1 MRVET
6 VQKPFQ
12 PKAHKLAWP
21 LHGVFYSF
29 AFVHRDTT
37 SHLHIC
43 AGCASRTI
51 KFTEGADNFF
61 TRTKV
66 SHFRLLNERTEIYMA
81 QRWFSLIKVVSL
93 AIAIAMATV
102 SLASATQPKWP
113 SKTFVY
119 RAENKRLSEVI
130 QDFASSQGVA
140 VIIDMALE
148 GTVNVSFNR
157 SPAEFLTTLSKS
169 YGVIWYFDGVTLFAY
184 PARAMQSK
192 VFRLRGF
199 KREQVRQMLESL
211 GLGDSSYPL
220 RYNDAEQTL
229 LAYGPPRH
237 IELVSTVIST
247 LEQRYGSSGSD
258 VAVVALNFAF
268 AADRMVGGSKVRGMV
283 STLNAIFAGGGG
295 VGPDSGVIAQ
305 ARQAAEA
312 TLGVPLQPQR
322 RALEGQGMRNSPNAG
337 NPGPAAGSAP
347 NKDRQGID
355 ISERNGAPAES
366 AAPLFQADEPT
377 NSVLIRASADQ
388 MAKYTAL
395 IRKLDVAQDLV
406 EIEVTIIDI
415 SSDDFD
421 SLGIDWNFNNASGT
435 LAIGVGST
443 ANANVNAST
452 SSGLSS
458 VGANITTLVADAG
471 RVLMARIRALE
482 SRGKARVLSRG
493 RVLGA
498 ANHMATMTD
507 KRSVSVRVAG
517 NLEAN
522 LYTVEAGTSLQV
534 LPQIIS
540 HGGMRN
546 VRLSLSIRDGSFEGS
561 VVDNVPTVKSTEIQT
576 DATVPEGESL
586 LIGGI
591 TSEIDSTGFSG
602 VKGLSR
608 VPVFGA
614 LFRREEV
621 SRFRSERMFLLTPKL
636 IRVAGSGSDG
646 VATQLGAISAPVVTA
661 RRTQVK

>member
-1 MRVET
+1 
-6 VQKPFQ
+6 
-12 PKAHKLAWP
+12 
-21 LHGVFYSF
+21 
-29 AFVHRDTT
+29 
-37 SHLHIC
+37 
-43 AGCASRTI
+43 
-51 KFTEGADNFF
+51 
-61 TRTKV
+61 
-66 SHFRLLNERTEIYMA
+66 MA
-81 QRWFSLIKVVSL
+81 QGWFPPLRAVSL
-93 AIAIAMATV
+93 AIAIAIAIAGAGT
-102 SLASATQPKWP
+102 AHATQPKWS

-119 RAENKRLSEVI
+119 RAENKRLPDVI

-140 VIIDMALE
+140 VIVDMALE

-157 SPAEFLTTLSKS
+157 SPSEFMSTLSKS

-199 KREQVRQMLESL
+199 KREQVKQMLESL
-211 GLGDSSYPL
+211 GLGDSNYPL

-229 LAYGPPRH
+229 VAYGPPRH
-237 IELVSTVIST
+237 IELVSSVVST
-247 LEQRYGSSGSD
+247 LEQRYSGGSGSD
-258 VAVVALNFAF
+258 VVVVPLNFAH
-268 AADRMVGGSKVRGMV
+268 AADRVAGASKVRGMA
-283 STLNAIFAGGGG
+283 STLNAIFGGGG
-295 VGPDSGVIAQ
+295 GSGQDSVVAQ
-305 ARQAAEA
+305 ARQSAEA
-312 TLGVPLQPQR
+312 TLGVPLSPQR
-322 RALEGQGMRNSPNAG
+322 RALESQGMKG
-337 NPGPAAGSAP
+337 GTGYGSAGATTGGVP

-355 ISERNGAPAES
+355 VSERSVASPES
-366 AAPLFQADEPT
+366 APPLFQADEAT
-377 NSVLIRASADQ
+377 NSVLVRAPAEQ
-388 MAKYTAL
+388 MAKYVAL

-406 EIEVTIIDI
+406 EIEVTILDV

-421 SLGIDWNFNNASGT
+421 SLGIDWNFNNANGT
-435 LAIGVGST
+435 VTVGVAST
-443 ANANVNAST
+443 ATINAST
-452 SSGLSS
+452 SSGLST

-471 RVLMARIRALE
+471 RVLMARVRALE
-482 SRGKARVLSRG
+482 SKGKARVLSRG

-498 ANHMATMTD
+498 ANHVASMTD
-507 KRSVSVRVAG
+507 KRSISVRVAG

-534 LPQIIS
+534 LPQIIAY
-540 HGGMRN
+540 GGMRN

-608 VPVFGA
+608 VPILGA

-636 IRVAGSGSDG
+636 IRVAGSGTGIGTGSVSDG
-646 VATQLGAISAPVVTA
+646 AAVQLGSTSAPSTNA
-661 RRTQVK
+661 RRTQVN

>member
-1 MRVET
+1 M
-6 VQKPFQ
+6 QM
-12 PKAHKLAWP
+12 
-21 LHGVFYSF
+21 SF
-29 AFVHRDTT
+29 
-37 SHLHIC
+37 
-43 AGCASRTI
+43 
-51 KFTEGADNFF
+51 FF
-61 TRTKV
+61 
-66 SHFRLLNERTEIYMA
+66 LLNERTEIYMA
-81 QRWFSLIKVVSL
+81 QRWFSLIKVVL
-93 AIAIAMATV
+93 LAIAMAAG
-102 SLASATQPKWP
+102 SLASATQPKWT

-119 RAENKRLSEVI
+119 RAENKRLPEVI

-140 VIIDMALE
+140 VIIDAALE

-157 SPAEFLTTLSKS
+157 SPSEFLSTLSKS
-169 YGVIWYFDGVTLFAY
+169 YGVIWYFDGITLFAY

-229 LAYGPPRH
+229 MAYGPPRH
-237 IELVSTVIST
+237 IELVSTVVST
-247 LEQRYGSSGSD
+247 LEQRYSSGGSD
-258 VAVVALNFAF
+258 VVVVPLNFAF
-268 AADRMVGGSKVRGMV
+268 ASDRTVGGAKVRGMV
-283 STLNAIFAGGGG
+283 STLNAIFSGGGASA
-295 VGPDSGVIAQ
+295 DSGVVAQ
-305 ARQAAEA
+305 ARQSAEA
-312 TLGVPLQPQR
+312 ALGVPLQPQR
-322 RALEGQGMRNSPNAG
+322 RALEGQGMRSNPNAG
-337 NPGPAAGSAP
+337 YPGFAGGSAA

-355 ISERNGAPAES
+355 VSERSGTSAES
-366 AAPLFQADEPT
+366 AAPSFQADEPT
-377 NSVLIRASADQ
+377 NSVLVRASADQ

-406 EIEVTIIDI
+406 EIEVTVIDI

-435 LAIGVGST
+435 VAVGVGTSASAS

-458 VGANITTLVADAG
+458 AGANITTLVADAG
-471 RVLMARIRALE
+471 RALMARIRALE

-498 ANHMATMTD
+498 ANHMASMTD

-522 LYTVEAGTSLQV
+522 LYTVEAGTSLQI
-534 LPQIIS
+534 LPQIIA

-608 VPVFGA
+608 IPILGA

-636 IRVAGSGSDG
+636 IRVAGSGFDG
-646 VATQLGAISAPVVTA
+646 TATQSGVLNAPAATA
-661 RRTQVK
+661 RRSQVN